1 MINAIKLAKSTKCLL
16 AAASILL
23 VSSSALADFSDPSKA
38 ILLTA
43 DHPSFT
49 LTLKSNPTTGYRWVV
64 RHYDRHL
71 LSLLGQHFHA
81 PNTQK
86 MGAPGYV
93 SFDFKAKPDAFVAAQ
108 KTKINL
114 EYVRPWEAKTHD
126 AQKLHFTVVTTP
138 KS

>member
-1 MINAIKLAKSTKCLL
+1 MINSIKYVL
-16 AAASILL
+16 AAASIIL
-23 VSSSALADFSDPSKA
+23 VSDSALADFSDPSKA
-38 ILLTA
+38 ILLTT

-71 LSLLGQHFHA
+71 FTLLGQHYHA

-93 SFDFKAKPDAFVAAQ
+93 SFDFKAKAEAFVAAQ

-114 EYVRPWEAKTHD
+114 EYVRPWEAKTHG